1 MSPGVIVV
9 SFESLPSSE
18 QAVASGAVG
27 AIINV
32 FVSGH
37 TVSRAIEIAHQEVGI
52 AGWKVVNT
60 ESITEVTRKSYE
72 EDDSGLA
79 YYEQSLLDGVVLVI
93 HTWKEGN

>member
-1 MSPGVIVV
+1 MSPSVIVV

-18 QAVASGAVG
+18 AAVASGASG

-37 TVSRAIEIAHQEVGI
+37 IVSRAIEIAHQEVDS

-60 ESITEVTRKSYE
+60 ESITEVTRKSYAAN
-72 EDDSGLA
+72 DSGLA

-93 HTWKEGN
+93 HTWNESN